1 MRGAVLSESGAVLSE
16 IGKPVEAREDF
27 SLRGPFPGEVALALG
42 ASAGQTVV
50 PYRAVVP
57 GRAVVPAVP
66 GEIARAFGAT
76 RAAGDSW
83 SPGAAP
89 ELTGGLGFGHA
100 AGAMQAGEAV
110 RSAIRI

>member
-1 MRGAVLSESGAVLSE
+1 VRGAVLSESGAVLSE

-50 PYRAVVP
+50 PY
-57 GRAVVPAVP
+57 RAVVPAVP